1 MGFFSWWLHLHLFMA
16 EGSRAQM
23 SAIIIRRHFKTPR
36 DSCRPEKIT
45 SDIGLTFWCWTFC
58 RRLLFQA
65 ARLREVAAWCWLFR
79 SVGRANTLHTLYT
92 YAHTHTQGRQGG
104 GTKGDNG
111 ETFSITVGSHSSP
124 LNNFAPPWPAR
135 AARPLSQS
143 NWLGMAGGN
152 EQSLTRPP
160 QLRGESNVTFNNY
173 LLCSQHNSHF
183 VTEWNSL
190 APTVTQDE
198 AKGQKTI
205 TNNLIVRGASRQLN
219 ITV

>member
-1 MGFFSWWLHLHLFMA
+1 
-16 EGSRAQM
+16 M
-23 SAIIIRRHFKTPR
+23 SAIIIRSHFKTPR

-45 SDIGLTFWCWTFC
+45 SDIGLTFWCWTSR

-79 SVGRANTLHTLYT
+79 PVGRANTLHTLYT
-92 YAHTHTQGRQGG
+92 HTQRRQGG

-111 ETFSITVGSHSSP
+111 ETFSITVGSHSSR
-124 LNNFAPPWPAR
+124 LNNLASLAST
-135 AARPLSQS
+135 ALPLSQS

-152 EQSLTRPP
+152 EQSLTRPLR
-160 QLRGESNVTFNNY
+160 LRGESNVTFNNY
-173 LLCSQHNSHF
+173 LLYSQHNRHF

-190 APTVTQDE
+190 AAMVTQGE

-205 TNNLIVRGASRQLN
+205 TNNLIVRGTSRQLN

>member
-1 MGFFSWWLHLHLFMA
+1 MA

-23 SAIIIRRHFKTPR
+23 SAIIIRGHFKTPR

-45 SDIGLTFWCWTFC
+45 SDIGLTFWCWTFW

-92 YAHTHTQGRQGG
+92 HTLHTHKKDRVGG
-104 GTKGDNG
+104 QR
-111 ETFSITVGSHSSP
+111 EITVRHLASWSVHTP
-124 LNNFAPPWPAR
+124 LLWITLPPPWPAR
-135 AARPLSQS
+135 AALPLSQS

-160 QLRGESNVTFNNY
+160 QLRGESNVTLNNY

-198 AKGQKTI
+198 DKKQLQTI
-205 TNNLIVRGASRQLN
+205 
-219 ITV
+219 